1 MAAAS
6 KSIFGVP
13 GSVERG
19 DSTPGLTPIRRLRL
33 TKDELVTRPL
43 DGIDTVCD
51 ILDYAARTHGTKDS
65 FGWRDVIDIIEEKKD
80 VKKTVNGKQVTE
92 TKTWKYFHL
101 SDFSYMTFV
110 QVQEAAREVAGGLLK
125 LDVKKTDILNV
136 YAATRYVFSPSSC
149 GAGQLGQWRQGC

>member
-1 MAAAS
+1 MLEKLGYEVATANDGQQADGAEAGQVAS
-6 KSIFGVP
+6 LTSANNFINFCATVP
-13 GSVERG
+13 
-19 DSTPGLTPIRRLRL
+19 DKQIT
-33 TKDELVTRPL
+33 
-43 DGIDTVCD
+43 
-51 ILDYAARTHGTKDS
+51 
-65 FGWRDVIDIIEEKKD
+65 
-80 VKKTVNGKQVTE
+80 NGKQVTE

-136 YAATRYVFSPSSC
+136 YAATRYVFSPSSY